1 MTEPKL
7 TPGTLYIDRDQDV
20 LSEDWGPYV
29 KIGIVRNDKEAS
41 IRNKEHQTG
50 NPRRIHVI
58 FSAESPMV
66 EHLETYL
73 HHIFASRRVLGEWFL
88 LDDNAVQ
95 TQVIPIAETLI
106 EEQRTSLEA
115 FTQKAS
121 NKSIA
126 SSGISREPTDSE
138 LALHQQAVD
147 AKHAL
152 EILQARQD
160 IIKSK
165 LIQLAA
171 GSGGISGVL
180 DFQTKISRPS
190 LQKSKLKTDHP
201 EIYSEYETLVLG
213 EPKGLLSIKGTS
225 SLKKLDEE
233 LYDEKKLMA
242 HSASTDNSDITSPEV
257 ERNST
262 ITDLH
267 QAYLENLKAIACAD
281 WLYES
286 LKAGLASILHND
298 DEIKGVVSWKRLAK
312 EEPKFDADS
321 FAKDHPDIYAKYLSS
336 EKVTIA
342 SIVNPS
348 RPYK

>member
-20 LSEDWGPYV
+20 LSGDWGPYV

-95 TQVIPIAETLI
+95 TQVIPSAETLI
-106 EEQRTSLEA
+106 EQQRISLEA
-115 FTQKAS
+115 FTQKAA

-138 LALHQQAVD
+138 LALHQQAID

-160 IIKSK
+160 IIKNK

-201 EIYSEYETLVLG
+201 ELYSEYETLVLG
-213 EPKGLLSIKGTS
+213 EPKGALSVKGTS
-225 SLKKLDEE
+225 SLKKLDKD
-233 LYDEKKLMA
+233 LYNEKKLMA
-242 HSASTDNSDITSPEV
+242 DSAAIDNSGITSPEI

-267 QAYLENLKAIACAD
+267 LAYLENLSAIASAD
-281 WLYES
+281 WQYES
-286 LKAGLASILHND
+286 LKAGLASNLHND
-298 DEIKGVVSWKRLAK
+298 DGIKGVVSWKRLAK

-321 FAKDHPDIYAKYLSS
+321 FAKDYPDMYAKYLSP
-336 EKVTIA
+336 ERAIIA
-342 SIVNPS
+342 SIINPS